1 MWPQVKT
8 VEETP
13 LPSESPA
20 VAAPQPMLP
29 EPEKLV
35 LTGTTE
41 KEIVTKSYYYQDIYA
56 LAEEVFET
64 EIETVSAKVKK
75 YDSWQRAFLDA
86 TKFATNNRKA
96 VFHIYESSHRNLL
109 ERYYHKTILSAMLVY
124 VCDEAEELDV
134 PERKVIALARFYAAA
149 LTGLSADW
157 RSKGMKG
164 EPEEFLDD
172 LGDMLDGNVR
182 QALERV
188 AGKKQLEV

>member
-1 MWPQVKT
+1 MAIRTK
-8 VEETP
+8 EAICGGFLE
-13 LPSESPA
+13 LLSERPFDKIA
-20 VAAPQPMLP
+20 VRD
-29 EPEKLV
+29 V
-35 LTGTTE
+35 TE
-41 KEIVTKSYYYQDIYA
+41 RSNISRNTFYYYYQDIYA

-124 VCDEAEELDV
+124 VCDEAEGLDV

-172 LGDMLDGNVR
+172 LGDILDGNVR